1 MLEIFKEK
9 KIAILFTLFAML
21 LWGSAVPTIKTT
33 YAEMNV
39 SSSDTGAQILIAGIR
54 FFLAGLLGFVYYLTV
69 NKNRV
74 NKKTIDW
81 KYIIILSLIQ
91 TFVQYL
97 IYYIGMIN
105 TSGIKASIIQA
116 MNSFIVVILSAIM
129 LPSEKINRTTIF
141 AIVLG
146 TFGIVIANGGFGN
159 IGTGFTLLGEGF
171 ILIATTFNALSAVY
185 VRKYG
190 ANQNEFFVTA
200 AQFVIGS
207 IPLIIIGLIMN
218 KTNIVFTPL
227 AIILL
232 IYGAFISATAYV
244 IWNTVLKYHAA
255 GEMGMYKLFIPI
267 FGSMLSVLILN
278 ESFTINLLIGLI
290 LVIFGSLILNINKK
304 YIRRKI

>member
-9 KIAILFTLFAML
+9 KTAILFTLFAML

-129 LPSEKINRTTIF
+129 LPSEKINRTTIL

>member
-1 MLEIFKEK
+1 MLKDK
-9 KIAILFTLFAML
+9 KTAIIFTLFAML

-39 SSSDTGAQILIAGIR
+39 TSVDTGAQILLAGIR
-54 FFLAGLLGFVYYLTV
+54 FFLAGVLAFVYYLTF

-74 NKKTIDW
+74 NKKSIDW
-81 KYIIILSLIQ
+81 KYIIVLSLIQ
-91 TFVQYL
+91 TMVQYL

-129 LPSEKINRTTIF
+129 LPKEKINKATIF
-141 AIVLG
+141 AIIIG

-159 IGTGFTLLGEGF
+159 VGTGFTLLGEGF
-171 ILIATTFNALSAVY
+171 ILLATTFNALSAVY

-218 KTNIVFTPL
+218 KTKLTFSPL
-227 AIILL
+227 AIVLL
-232 IYGAFISATAYV
+232 IYGAFISATAY
-244 IWNTVLKYHAA
+244 ITWNTVLKYHAA

-267 FGSMLSVLILN
+267 FGSMLSVLILKEN
-278 ESFTINLLIGLI
+278 FTINLLIGLI
-290 LVIFGSLILNINKK
+290 LVIFGSIILNLNKR
-304 YIRRKI
+304 YVRRKI

>member
-9 KIAILFTLFAML
+9 KTAILFTLFAML

-54 FFLAGLLGFVYYLTV
+54 FFLAGLLGFVYYLIV

-290 LVIFGSLILNINKK
+290 LVIFGSLILNIDKK

>member
-9 KIAILFTLFAML
+9 KTAILFTLFAML

-190 ANQNEFFVTA
+190 ANQNEFFVTT

-207 IPLIIIGLIMN
+207 IPLIIIGLMMN
-218 KTNIVFTPL
+218 KTNLVFTPL

-244 IWNTVLKYHAA
+244 IWNTVLKYHPA

>member
-9 KIAILFTLFAML
+9 KTAILFTLFAML

-54 FFLAGLLGFVYYLTV
+54 FFLAGLLGFVYYLIV

-129 LPSEKINRTTIF
+129 LPSEKINRTTIL

-207 IPLIIIGLIMN
+207 IPLIIIGLMMN
-218 KTNIVFTPL
+218 KTKLVFTPL

-244 IWNTVLKYHAA
+244 IWNTVLKYHPA

-267 FGSMLSVLILN
+267 FGSILSVLILN

-290 LVIFGSLILNINKK
+290 LAIFGSLILNVNKK

>member
-1 MLEIFKEK
+1 MLEILKDK
-9 KIAILFTLFAML
+9 KTAIIFTLFAML

-39 SSSDTGAQILIAGIR
+39 TAANTGAQILLAGIR
-54 FFLAGLLGFVYYLTV
+54 FFLAGVLAFVYYLTF

-74 NKKTIDW
+74 NKKSIDW
-81 KYIIILSLIQ
+81 KYIIVLSLIQ
-91 TFVQYL
+91 TMVQYL

-105 TSGIKASIIQA
+105 TTGIKASIIQA

-129 LPSEKINRTTIF
+129 LPKEKINRATIF
-141 AIVLG
+141 AIIIG

-159 IGTGFTLLGEGF
+159 VGTGFTLLGEGF
-171 ILIATTFNALSAVY
+171 ILLATTFNALSAVY

-218 KTNIVFTPL
+218 KTKLTFSPL
-227 AIILL
+227 AIVLL
-232 IYGAFISATAYV
+232 IYGAFISATAY
-244 IWNTVLKYHAA
+244 ITWNTVLKYHAA

-267 FGSMLSVLILN
+267 FGSMLSVLILKEN
-278 ESFTINLLIGLI
+278 FTINLLIGLI
-290 LVIFGSLILNINKK
+290 LVIFGSIILNLNKR
-304 YIRRKI
+304 YVRRKI

>member
-1 MLEIFKEK
+1 MLEILKDK
-9 KIAILFTLFAML
+9 KTAIIFTLFAML

-39 SSSDTGAQILIAGIR
+39 TSVDTGAQILLAGIR
-54 FFLAGLLGFVYYLTV
+54 FFLAGVLAFVYYLTF

-74 NKKTIDW
+74 NKKSIDW
-81 KYIIILSLIQ
+81 KYIIVLSLIQ
-91 TFVQYL
+91 TMVQYL

-129 LPSEKINRTTIF
+129 LPKEKINKATIF
-141 AIVLG
+141 AIIIG

-159 IGTGFTLLGEGF
+159 VGTGFTLLGEGF
-171 ILIATTFNALSAVY
+171 ILLATTFNALSAVY

-218 KTNIVFTPL
+218 KTKLTFSPL
-227 AIILL
+227 AIVLL
-232 IYGAFISATAYV
+232 IYGAFISATAY
-244 IWNTVLKYHAA
+244 ITWNTVLKYHAA

-267 FGSMLSVLILN
+267 FGSMLSVLILKEN
-278 ESFTINLLIGLI
+278 FTINLLIGLI
-290 LVIFGSLILNINKK
+290 LVIFGSIILNLNKR
-304 YIRRKI
+304 YVRRKI

>member
-9 KIAILFTLFAML
+9 KTAILFTLFAML

-129 LPSEKINRTTIF
+129 LPSEKINNTTIF

-200 AQFVIGS
+200 AQFVMGS
-207 IPLIIIGLIMN
+207 IPLIIIGLMMN
-218 KTNIVFTPL
+218 KTNLVFTPL

-244 IWNTVLKYHAA
+244 IWNTVLKYHPA

-304 YIRRKI
+304 YIRRKN

>member
-9 KIAILFTLFAML
+9 KTAILFTLFAML

-54 FFLAGLLGFVYYLTV
+54 FFLAGLLGFVYYLIV

-129 LPSEKINRTTIF
+129 LPSEKINRTTIL

-207 IPLIIIGLIMN
+207 IPLIIIGLMMN
-218 KTNIVFTPL
+218 KTKLVFTPL

-244 IWNTVLKYHAA
+244 IWNTVLKYHPA

-267 FGSMLSVLILN
+267 FGSILSVLILN

-290 LVIFGSLILNINKK
+290 LVIFGSLILNVNKK